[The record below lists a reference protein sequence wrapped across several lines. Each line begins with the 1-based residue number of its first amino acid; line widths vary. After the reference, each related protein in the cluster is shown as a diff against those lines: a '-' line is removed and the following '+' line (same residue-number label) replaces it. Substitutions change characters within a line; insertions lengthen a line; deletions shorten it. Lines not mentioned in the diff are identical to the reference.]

1 MMLER
6 RKERDP
12 GREGRESGYER
23 RAEKKGW
30 DAEREIEEDYEMKEQ
45 KDAGRK
51 GGKRQTKEMK
61 EERER

>member
-1 MMLER
+1 MNEEL
-6 RKERDP
+6 K
-12 GREGRESGYER
+12 
-23 RAEKKGW
+23 KKGW
-30 DAEREIEEDYEMKEQ
+30 DAEREIEEDYKMKEQ